1 MGVYTDNSQRPKSN
15 IVEAL
20 MGREKTRSQS
30 SPAAPHRRKKKQPS
44 VNDSKQRT
52 IKAMWKKDQEEEEGN
67 VSLEFLESTN
77 NRSLR
82 PRMTAAEKG
91 DDSFVEKSSN

>member
-1 MGVYTDNSQRPKSN
+1 
-15 IVEAL
+15 
-20 MGREKTRSQS
+20 MGREKTRSQW